1 MVKNVHMF
9 GRNSLEKARLYVQ
22 EHPNRDL
29 VILKDSRTWRIAV
42 CSPRLVPELKAKGFQ
57 LIDSKE

>member
-1 MVKNVHMF
+1 MTKRVHMF

-22 EHPNRDL
+22 EYPKRDL

-42 CSPRLVPELKAKGFQ
+42 CSPSIAPELKAKGFQ
-57 LIDSKE
+57 LIESGK